1 MNQLA
6 QRKSG
11 RLSVPGVGLAPGVR
25 RLHSFELEAEAALGA
40 TGYRLVLAD
49 SGGHRVTLRSESP
62 SFDLGPVWQTIAPG
76 YVRYNTLSYD
86 DSRAALNPAVRAVF

>member
-25 RLHSFELEAEAALGA
+25 RLHSFELQAEAAPGA

-49 SGGHRVTLRSESP
+49 SGGHRVTLVSESP
-62 SFDLGPVWQTIAPG
+62 RSTSAPYG
-76 YVRYNTLSYD
+76 KRSLRGTS
-86 DSRAALNPAVRAVF
+86 ATTP